1 MKSRDVVGCLKRLK
15 KKYKFHANEL
25 KLLKAIEDCDINSIA
40 YTVDGGFDKK
50 TGEFHSEERPACFK
64 VRIKY
69 KSLDQD
75 EEQSVYLMKI
85 ANI

>member
-1 MKSRDVVGCLKRLK
+1 MRSRDVVNCLRRLK
-15 KKYKFHANEL
+15 KKYKFHSKEL

-40 YTVDGGFDKK
+40 YTVDGGFDKN

-69 KSLDQD
+69 RSLDRKK
-75 EEQSVYLMKI
+75 EERLYLMKTSST
-85 ANI
+85 